1 MTEPSPPR
9 HAAAPEAAIL
19 IVGDVRIDLR
29 YRRVMRPDGQHEL
42 PQRMFD
48 LLQVFLAE
56 PGVLQTRDAL
66 FERVWPG
73 VVVEDSNL
81 SQSVWM
87 LRKALGEPR
96 KHWIRTVSKRGY
108 VFEPPGPVRA
118 ESAPAAQP
126 APEAEAA
133 PIAALLPPETAVTV
147 ETQDPAGGTDA
158 PEPILPQPILPRR
171 PPALAFVPALALV
184 AMWSL
189 LLAAMLPV
197 TRSRQEHIP
206 PEKAVVAWEIVVL
219 QADTHRDADR
229 KAGRDIAAD
238 DRRDAGPAALLD
250 AWLSWQLDLLPEVVR
265 RDTLPPADRPASPRV
280 VLLSSEAV
288 PGTRDGMVL
297 HARIGGGTPDAARD
311 APEIVLSE
319 RGTRGE
325 LPTLV
330 DALSRRII
338 ARLLSHRADERWPT
352 LSLPADLAAR
362 HVATV
367 DAMRSRDWARARSE
381 AQAVATAAPTFAP
394 AHLAL
399 SELALR
405 RNQTRDALAHA
416 GMARRGLAPLP
427 ADALRIL
434 DAQFAAIDPRRQSEA
449 AEAQATLAR
458 DFPHR
463 ADFALTHARLLL
475 RAGDPHAAQ
484 ARLDGTAIDWTRESL
499 DRRIRRQ
506 LLSSDIAGM
515 RGDLDG
521 ARTQAQRTLAELARL
536 GPGWAAERGMVRLQ
550 LARVHHGEAGRTP
563 SPSLF
568 ELAAAEFES
577 AGDTLA
583 MRYARYLAD
592 EARRGDAP
600 GMTPSMRAL
609 REEAQ
614 RAGNAAIE
622 TEVLRREAFKHYN
635 AGSHG
640 EYRALLR
647 DALDIANASGDTALQ
662 DALELDLLNQDA
674 LIGNHTSAKARIAR
688 LSRGTQTD
696 ERAYWAAE
704 FDAML
709 HLRSGDAD
717 AALAILQRAE
727 RRLTAKGQALPATLS
742 ARLACVRGDM
752 HLARGDVAAARR
764 QLEACRRVEVPY
776 LRQWSHTFEAQAD
789 LLEGDHAQ
797 ARVRLEQIERTIDA
811 MPRGT
816 DYWISVDTV
825 ASLLARVREYD
836 RAERLYEAALPRCE
850 EAGYDL
856 LATGMRIG
864 LAEIAMARGDHARSR
879 VLADA
884 ARRKAPADVWALQRR
899 LETLDLLDALRNGD
913 RAQAR
918 ARWTQLHDRA
928 RGHGDGVLLAELA
941 ALARNAGFGEGMTTA
956 RAASERLPGAT
967 LDWLS
972 AEPAAR

>member
-1 MTEPSPPR
+1 MTEPSPLPGD
-9 HAAAPEAAIL
+9 AAIL
-19 IVGDVRIDLR
+19 VVGDVRIDLR
-29 YRRVMRPDGQHEL
+29 YRRVMRPDGHSEL

-118 ESAPAAQP
+118 ESAPAAQ
-126 APEAEAA
+126 ASPEVEVPPVVATR
-133 PIAALLPPETAVTV
+133 PETVAPV
-147 ETQDPAGGTDA
+147 DA
-158 PEPILPQPILPRR
+158 PQSVRPRR
-171 PPALAFVPALALV
+171 PHMLAIVPALALV

-189 LLAAMLPV
+189 LLAALLPGPP
-197 TRSRQEHIP
+197 SQQEHTP
-206 PEKAVVAWEIVVL
+206 LATTHAALDIVLL
-219 QADTHRDADR
+219 QADTRSDANRNADSDDR
-229 KAGRDIAAD
+229 HDGDIA
-238 DRRDAGPAALLD
+238 RVPVVLLD
-250 AWLSWQLDLLPEVVR
+250 AWLSWKLDLLPEVVR
-265 RDTLPPADRPASPRV
+265 RDSLPPRDGRASPRV
-280 VLLSSEAV
+280 VVLSSDAV
-288 PGTRDGMVL
+288 PGTRDGVVL
-297 HARIGGGTPDAARD
+297 HARIGGGTPGAARD

-319 RGTRGE
+319 RGTRAE

-330 DALSRRII
+330 DALSRRVI
-338 ARLLSHRADERWPT
+338 ARLLPHRADERWPA
-352 LSLPADLAAR
+352 LSLPADVAAR
-362 HVATV
+362 HAAAV
-367 DAMRSRDWARARSE
+367 DAMHRRDWARARTE

-434 DAQFAAIDPRRQSEA
+434 DAQFAAIDPRRQ
-449 AEAQATLAR
+449 AEAVDALAR
-458 DFPHR
+458 LARTFPQR
-463 ADFALTHARLLL
+463 ADFALAHARLLL
-475 RAGDPHAAQ
+475 RTGDPHAAQ
-484 ARLDGTAIDWTRESL
+484 ARLDDAAIDWARESL

-506 LLSSDIAGM
+506 LLSTDIAGM

-521 ARTQAQRTLAELARL
+521 ARAQAQRTLAELARL
-536 GPGWAAERGMVRLQ
+536 GPGWAGERGMVRLQ

-568 ELAAAEFES
+568 ELAAKEFEA

-583 MRYARYLAD
+583 MRYARYLAE

-600 GMTPSMRAL
+600 GMTPPMRAL

-614 RAGNAAIE
+614 RAGNAVIE

-640 EYRALLR
+640 EYRTLLR

-662 DALELDLLNQDA
+662 DSLELDLLNQDA
-674 LIGNHTSAKARIAR
+674 LIGNHASAKARIAR
-688 LSRGTQTD
+688 LARGTHTD

-709 HLRSGDAD
+709 HLRGGDAD

-727 RRLTAKGQALPATLS
+727 RRLTAKDQTLPATLA
-742 ARLACVRGDM
+742 ARLACVRGDL

-764 QLEACRRVEVPY
+764 YFDACRRVEMPY
-776 LRQWSHTFEAQAD
+776 LRQWSHILEAQAD
-789 LLEGDHAQ
+789 LLEGDIAQ
-797 ARVRLEQIERTIDA
+797 ARVRLEQIERVIDA

-825 ASLLARVREYD
+825 ASLLAHVREYD
-836 RAERLYEAALPRCE
+836 RAERLYETALPRCE

-879 VLADA
+879 ALADE
-884 ARRKAPADVWALQRR
+884 ARRQAPPDVWALQRR
-899 LETLDLLDALRNGD
+899 LETLDLLDTLRNGD

-928 RGHGDGVLLAELA
+928 RRHDDGVLLAELD
-941 ALARNAGFGEGMTTA
+941 ALARDAGFDETTVPPRGTNDDA
-956 RAASERLPGAT
+956 LPGAR
-967 LDWLS
+967 LDWL
-972 AEPAAR
+972 AGRAAR

>member
-1 MTEPSPPR
+1 MTEPSPLPGD
-9 HAAAPEAAIL
+9 AAIL
-19 IVGDVRIDLR
+19 VVGDLRIDLR
-29 YRRVMRPDGQHEL
+29 YRRVMRPDGHSEL

-118 ESAPAAQP
+118 EPVPVVRAPAETDP
-126 APEAEAA
+126 SMVAA
-133 PIAALLPPETAVTV
+133 PAQTPIPVDARDADEGLDAGLDAAR
-147 ETQDPAGGTDA
+147 PARRHR
-158 PEPILPQPILPRR
+158 PR
-171 PPALAFVPALALV
+171 VPAFAPVLALV
-184 AMWSL
+184 AMWAL
-189 LLAAMLPV
+189 LLAAVLPDPRPRTARV
-197 TRSRQEHIP
+197 PAATTPAPR
-206 PEKAVVAWEIVVL
+206 EIVVL
-219 QADTHRDADR
+219 QADLGRDADGE
-229 KAGRDIAAD
+229 GRDADAA
-238 DRRDAGPAALLD
+238 RAPAALLD
-250 AWLSWQLDLLPEVVR
+250 AWLSWKLDLLPEVVR
-265 RDTLPPADRPASPRV
+265 RDTLPPRDGRTSPRV
-280 VLLSSEAV
+280 VLLSSKAV
-288 PGTRDGMVL
+288 PGTRDGLVL
-297 HARIGGGTPDAARD
+297 HARIGGGMPQADRAAAD
-311 APEIVLSE
+311 SMPELVLSE
-319 RGTRGE
+319 RGTHEE
-325 LPTLV
+325 LPALV
-330 DALSRRII
+330 DALSQRIV
-338 ARLLSHRADERWPT
+338 ARLLPHRADERWPA
-352 LSLPADLAAR
+352 LSLAAGIAAR
-362 HVATV
+362 HAAGI
-367 DAMRSRDWARARSE
+367 DAMRRRDWARARVE
-381 AQAVATAAPTFAP
+381 AQAVAAAAPTFAP
-394 AHLAL
+394 AHLTL

-405 RNQTRDALAHA
+405 RNQTRDGLAHA

-427 ADALRIL
+427 ADARRIL
-434 DAQFAAIDPRRQSEA
+434 DAQFAAIDPRRQ
-449 AEAQATLAR
+449 AEALEALAALAR
-458 DFPHR
+458 DFPQR
-463 ADFALTHARLLL
+463 ADFALAHARLLL
-475 RAGDPHAAQ
+475 RAGDPHAAR
-484 ARLDGTAIDWTRESL
+484 ARLDDAAIDWTRESP

-506 LLSSDIAGM
+506 LLSTDIAGA

-521 ARTQAQRTLAELARL
+521 ARAQAQRTLAELARL
-536 GPGWAAERGMVRLQ
+536 GPGWAGERGMVRLQ

-568 ELAAAEFES
+568 ELAAVEFEA
-577 AGDTLA
+577 AGDLLA

-600 GMTPSMRAL
+600 GETPPMRAL
-609 REEAQ
+609 REETR

-622 TEVLRREAFKHYN
+622 IEVLRREAFKHYN
-635 AGSHG
+635 AGSHR
-640 EYRALLR
+640 EYRTLLR

-674 LIGNHTSAKARIAR
+674 LIGNHASAKARIAR
-688 LSRGTQTD
+688 LSRGTQSD

-709 HLRSGDAD
+709 HLRGGDAD
-717 AALAILQRAE
+717 EALAILQRAE
-727 RRLTAKGQALPATLS
+727 RRLTAQGRALPATLA

-752 HLARGDVAAARR
+752 HLARGDVATARR
-764 QLEACRRVEVPY
+764 QLDACRRAEVPY
-776 LRQWSHTFEAQAD
+776 LRLWSHTFEAQAD

-825 ASLLARVREYD
+825 ASLLARVREFD

-879 VLADA
+879 ALADA

-899 LETLDLLDALRNGD
+899 LETLDLLDVLRNGD
-913 RAQAR
+913 RAQAL

-928 RGHGDGVLLAELA
+928 RRHGDGVLLAELDA
-941 ALARNAGFGEGMTTA
+941 FARDAGFGEGMTSA
-956 RAASERLPGAT
+956 RIAARERLPGAT
-967 LDWLS
+967 LEWLS
-972 AEPAAR
+972 GELAAR

>member
-1 MTEPSPPR
+1 MTEPSPLPGD
-9 HAAAPEAAIL
+9 AAIL
-19 IVGDVRIDLR
+19 VVGDVRIDLR
-29 YRRVMRPDGQHEL
+29 YRRVMRPDGHSEL

-118 ESAPAAQP
+118 ESAPAAQ
-126 APEAEAA
+126 ASPEAEVPPVVATRPEMVA
-133 PIAALLPPETAVTV
+133 PV
-147 ETQDPAGGTDA
+147 DA
-158 PEPILPQPILPRR
+158 PQSVRPRR
-171 PPALAFVPALALV
+171 PHMLAIVPALALV

-189 LLAAMLPV
+189 LLAALLP
-197 TRSRQEHIP
+197 SPPSQQEHTP
-206 PEKAVVAWEIVVL
+206 LATTHAALDIVLL
-219 QADTHRDADR
+219 QADTRSDVNRNADSDDR
-229 KAGRDIAAD
+229 HDGDIA
-238 DRRDAGPAALLD
+238 RVPVVLLD
-250 AWLSWQLDLLPEVVR
+250 AWLSWKLDLLPEVVR
-265 RDTLPPADRPASPRV
+265 RDSLPPRDGRASPRV
-280 VLLSSEAV
+280 VVLSSDAV
-288 PGTRDGMVL
+288 PGTRDGVVL
-297 HARIGGGTPDAARD
+297 HARIGGGTPGAARD

-319 RGTRGE
+319 RGTRAE

-330 DALSRRII
+330 DALSRRVI
-338 ARLLSHRADERWPT
+338 ARLLPHRADERWPA
-352 LSLPADLAAR
+352 LSLPADVAAR
-362 HVATV
+362 HAAAV
-367 DAMRSRDWARARSE
+367 DAMHRRDWARARTE

-434 DAQFAAIDPRRQSEA
+434 DAQFAAIDPRRQ
-449 AEAQATLAR
+449 AEAVDALAR
-458 DFPHR
+458 LARTFPQR
-463 ADFALTHARLLL
+463 ADFALAHARLLL
-475 RAGDPHAAQ
+475 RTGDPHAAQ
-484 ARLDGTAIDWTRESL
+484 ARLDDAAIDWARESL

-506 LLSSDIAGM
+506 LLSTDIAGM

-521 ARTQAQRTLAELARL
+521 ARAQAQRTLAELARL
-536 GPGWAAERGMVRLQ
+536 GPGWAGERGMVRLQ

-568 ELAAAEFES
+568 ELAAKEFE
-577 AGDTLA
+577 ATGDTLA
-583 MRYARYLAD
+583 MRYARYLAE

-600 GMTPSMRAL
+600 GMTPPMRAL

-614 RAGNAAIE
+614 RAGNAVIE

-640 EYRALLR
+640 EYRTLLR

-662 DALELDLLNQDA
+662 DSLELDLLNQDA
-674 LIGNHTSAKARIAR
+674 LIGNHASAKARIAR
-688 LSRGTQTD
+688 LSRGTHTD

-709 HLRSGDAD
+709 HLRGGDAD

-727 RRLTAKGQALPATLS
+727 RRLTAKEQTLPAMLA
-742 ARLACVRGDM
+742 ARLACVRGDL

-764 QLEACRRVEVPY
+764 YFDACRRVEMPY
-776 LRQWSHTFEAQAD
+776 LRQWSHILEAQAD
-789 LLEGDHAQ
+789 LLEGDIAQ
-797 ARVRLEQIERTIDA
+797 ARVRLEQIERVIDA

-825 ASLLARVREYD
+825 ASLLAHVREYD
-836 RAERLYEAALPRCE
+836 RAERLYETALPRCE

-879 VLADA
+879 ALADE
-884 ARRKAPADVWALQRR
+884 ARRQAPPDVWALQRR
-899 LETLDLLDALRNGD
+899 LETLDLLDTLRNGD

-928 RGHGDGVLLAELA
+928 RRHDDGVLLAELD
-941 ALARNAGFGEGMTTA
+941 ALARDAGFDETTVPPRGTNDDA
-956 RAASERLPGAT
+956 LPGAR
-967 LDWLS
+967 LDWL
-972 AEPAAR
+972 AGRAAR